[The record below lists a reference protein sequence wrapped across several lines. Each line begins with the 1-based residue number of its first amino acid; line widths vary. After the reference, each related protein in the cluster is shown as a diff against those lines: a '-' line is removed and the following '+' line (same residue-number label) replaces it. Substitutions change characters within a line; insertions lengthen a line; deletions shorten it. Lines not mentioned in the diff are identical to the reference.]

1 MIQITPQMRLLVA
14 VEPGRRSIDC
24 AGRIFAMAEQI
35 GLRDVRVVA
44 NKVSSPADEEYV
56 RAAVAPRALAGCIPL
71 REEIRLADRDGRGI
85 WESCTDDLREVFQGI
100 IKRIEETN
108 ERKMP

>member
-1 MIQITPQMRLLVA
+1 
-14 VEPGRRSIDC
+14 
-24 AGRIFAMAEQI
+24 MAEQI

-56 RAAVAPRALAGCIPL
+56 RTAMAPRTLAGCIPL

-85 WESCTDDLREVFQGI
+85 WESCSDDLRGVFQGI
-100 IKRIEETN
+100 IRRIEQSN
-108 ERKMP
+108 KRKVP